1 MSPQEY
7 DKLVSKNSPKSNCL
21 KNCLAAFVAGGAIC
35 AAGQG
40 VLLGFCALGLDENA
54 AKTATSVTL
63 IFTGALLTA
72 LGVYDKLARRAGAG
86 ALIPITGFANAMAAP
101 AIEFKT
107 EGLITG
113 TGTKMFII
121 AGPVLVYGISASVAY
136 GAVLW
141 LLHLFGITLF

>member
-1 MSPQEY
+1 
-7 DKLVSKNSPKSNCL
+7 
-21 KNCLAAFVAGGAIC
+21 
-35 AAGQG
+35 
-40 VLLGFCALGLDENA
+40 
-54 AKTATSVTL
+54 
-63 IFTGALLTA
+63 
-72 LGVYDKLARRAGAG
+72 
-86 ALIPITGFANAMAAP
+86 MAAP